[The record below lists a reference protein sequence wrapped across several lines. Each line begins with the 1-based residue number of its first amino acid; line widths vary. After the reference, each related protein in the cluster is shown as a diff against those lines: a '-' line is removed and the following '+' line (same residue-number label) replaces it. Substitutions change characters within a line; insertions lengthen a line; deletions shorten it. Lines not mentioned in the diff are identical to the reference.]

1 MHCSFKKRGGEAR
14 NDVILNDIVLLLPL
28 DMQQGKKKVFSRFEF
43 VFFTVLTFFL
53 FPQLDKTLTSRTS
66 STRPVITLKKG
77 EGSPALQR
85 MPHAT
90 LRCTM
95 MGQDRVAPLLLLI
108 NIGKQ
113 RKKKGGRE
121 EKKKNRGIE
130 KRVFE
135 GRETN
140 KKKERKENEEKKK
153 KQKE

>member
-1 MHCSFKKRGGEAR
+1 VFWSKQCCFMHCSFKKRGGEAR

-90 LRCTM
+90 LPCTM

-108 NIGKQ
+108 NIRKQ
-113 RKKKGGRE
+113 RKKRGE
-121 EKKKNRGIE
+121 EKR
-130 KRVFE
+130 
-135 GRETN
+135 
-140 KKKERKENEEKKK
+140 KKE
-153 KQKE
+153 